1 MRTVAALRCGSNS
14 SNNSQTSRFSSRKS
28 YMAAAL
34 HLSDIQK
41 KQFSDKAG
49 AETDLLDFL
58 RENEDQSI
66 QKVELQPKPE
76 SLNSLNGFVTFDNG
90 ERFFFKTHTEE
101 NEKVSEY
108 YNATELA
115 KAGYP
120 IITSKQVT
128 HRVGKQIVLYQIISY
143 PTLFDLLKIEED
155 RIIEASLDAG
165 ADTKAICPEAGCTIS
180 GFSAAGSTAASS
192 PPASSTAT
200 ILLNGQ
206 IELDKLVFDIYA
218 KNLTRASA
226 ELQSKAVI
234 HQLFSHR
241 LAEDGRVGLFY
252 RKKLLDLE
260 STSIPFQ
267 TLAEMRWNINGVEY
281 SQSLN
286 EIIERSR
293 TVLKPKEGAAVPGH
307 GDAHNG
313 NIFVDLE
320 KQKFYMF
327 DPAFAGKHHPLL
339 DLTKPL
345 FHNIFARWMYF
356 PDQVLQEFKLNYSI
370 QGNVIHI
377 VHDFK
382 PSHLRISH
390 LQSRINNVLAPSVAL
405 LKENGLLEDD
415 WRTFVRSALFC
426 CPFLTVNLLAD
437 YVPDGTLSQ
446 RYKPPV
452 KLLGLAMAVE
462 LGATKH
468 SGSNPF
474 TDLLDEIL
482 A

>member
-1 MRTVAALRCGSNS
+1 
-14 SNNSQTSRFSSRKS
+14 
-28 YMAAAL
+28 MAATL

-41 KQFSDKAG
+41 KQFSDKTG
-49 AETDLLDFL
+49 AEKDLLEFL

-66 QKVELQPKPE
+66 RLVELQPKPE

-155 RIIEASLDAG
+155 AVIDGTSVN
-165 ADTKAICPEAGCTIS
+165 S
-180 GFSAAGSTAASS
+180 NAAV
-192 PPASSTAT
+192 
-200 ILLNGQ
+200 LLKGQ

-218 KNLTRASA
+218 RNLGKASA
-226 ELQSKAVI
+226 EQQTKAVI

-252 RKKLLDLE
+252 RDKRLDLQ
-260 STSIPFQ
+260 STSLPFE

-281 SQSLN
+281 SQTLN

-293 TVLKPKEGAAVPGH
+293 TVLNPREGAAVPGH

-313 NIFVDLE
+313 NIFVDLDN
-320 KQKFYMF
+320 QKFYMF

-345 FHNIFARWMYF
+345 FHNVFARWMYF
-356 PDQVLQEFKLNYSI
+356 PNQVLREFNLDFSI

-382 PSHLRISH
+382 PSQLRISH
-390 LQSRINNVLAPSVAL
+390 LQSRVNNVLAPTVSL

-415 WRTFVRSALFC
+415 WRTFFRSALFC

-446 RYKPPV
+446 RYKTPV

-462 LGATKH
+462 LGSTKH
-468 SGSNPF
+468 NGSNQF

>member
-41 KQFSDKAG
+41 KQFSDKTG

-143 PTLFDLLKIEED
+143 PTLFDLLKTEED
-155 RIIEASLDAG
+155 SCIKCA
-165 ADTKAICPEAGCTIS
+165 
-180 GFSAAGSTAASS
+180 STAV
-192 PPASSTAT
+192 SSTAT

-206 IELDKLVFDIYA
+206 VELDKMVFDIYA

-226 ELQSKAVI
+226 EQQSKAVI

-252 RKKLLDLE
+252 RNKLLDLE

-390 LQSRINNVLAPSVAL
+390 LQSRIDNVLAPTVAL
-405 LKENGLLEDD
+405 LKGNGLLEDD